1 MRVLKYF
8 GKRLLSLLPKLLV
21 ISAIIF
27 VGLQLLPGDAITRT
41 VPPDL
46 YAQMTPEQLD
56 ALRESLG
63 LNAPLPI
70 QYFRWLGKM
79 LQGDLGYSIVS
90 GSNISV
96 MLAAR
101 LPATLEL
108 VGLGLLVATVL
119 GLILGYFSA
128 VKQNTPF
135 DYLSTTFG
143 MLGVSV
149 PEFFLGMVVIVLFAI
164 QLKWFPTGGR
174 MAPGKEA
181 FFDRIEY
188 LVLPVLC
195 LGTAYIATI
204 MRYTR
209 GSMLDVLNKD
219 YITTARSK
227 GISENK
233 VNLRHGFRN
242 AIIPVIVTIV
252 FRLPMLVGG
261 TVVIESV
268 FNYPGMGNMLLSE
281 ISGGDMPV
289 VMISTFIIAIVVL
302 LSSVLADLIT
312 AMLDPRIRLN

>member
-1 MRVLKYF
+1 MLKYF
-8 GKRLLSLLPKLLV
+8 GKRMLSLLPKLLV
-21 ISAIIF
+21 ISIIIF

-41 VPPDL
+41 VSPDI
-46 YAQMTPEQLD
+46 YAQMTSEQLD

-79 LQGDLGYSIVS
+79 LQGDLGYSLVS

-135 DYLSTTFG
+135 DYLCTTFG

-174 MAPGKEA
+174 TAPGKEA
-181 FFDRIEY
+181 FFDRIQY

-227 GISENK
+227 GLSENK
-233 VNLRHGFRN
+233 VNFRHGFRN
-242 AIIPVIVTIV
+242 AIIPVVVTIV

-268 FNYPGMGNMLLSE
+268 FNYPGMGNMLLSA

-312 AMLDPRIRLN
+312 AMLDPRIRLS

>member
-1 MRVLKYF
+1 MLKYF
-8 GKRLLSLLPKLLV
+8 GKRLLALIPKLMV
-21 ISAIIF
+21 ISVIIF
-27 VGLQLLPGDAITRT
+27 LGLQLLPGDAITRT
-41 VPPDL
+41 VPPDI

-63 LNAPLPI
+63 LNAPLPT
-70 QYFRWLGKM
+70 QYFRWVWKM

-135 DYLSTTFG
+135 DYLCTTFG

-174 MAPGKEA
+174 LAPGKET
-181 FFDRIEY
+181 FFDRIQY
-188 LVLPVLC
+188 LVLPVFC

-227 GISENK
+227 GLSENK
-233 VNLRHGFRN
+233 VNFRHGFRN

-268 FNYPGMGNMLLSE
+268 FNYPGMGNMLLSA

-289 VMISTFIIAIVVL
+289 VMIATFIIAIVVL

>member
-8 GKRLLSLLPKLLV
+8 GKRMLSLLPKLLV

-27 VGLQLLPGDAITRT
+27 IGLQLLPGDAITRT

-135 DYLSTTFG
+135 DYLCTTFG

-181 FFDRIEY
+181 FFDRIQY
-188 LVLPVLC
+188 LVLPVFC

-227 GISENK
+227 GLSENK
-233 VNLRHGFRN
+233 VNFRHGFRN

-268 FNYPGMGNMLLSE
+268 FNYPGMGNMLLSA

-312 AMLDPRIRLN
+312 AMLDPRIRLS

>member
-1 MRVLKYF
+1 
-8 GKRLLSLLPKLLV
+8 
-21 ISAIIF
+21 
-27 VGLQLLPGDAITRT
+27 
-41 VPPDL
+41 
-46 YAQMTPEQLD
+46 
-56 ALRESLG
+56 
-63 LNAPLPI
+63 
-70 QYFRWLGKM
+70 
-79 LQGDLGYSIVS
+79 
-90 GSNISV
+90 
-96 MLAAR
+96 
-101 LPATLEL
+101 
-108 VGLGLLVATVL
+108 
-119 GLILGYFSA
+119 
-128 VKQNTPF
+128 
-135 DYLSTTFG
+135 
-143 MLGVSV
+143 
-149 PEFFLGMVVIVLFAI
+149 
-164 QLKWFPTGGR
+164 

-268 FNYPGMGNMLLSE
+268 FNYPGMGNMLLSA